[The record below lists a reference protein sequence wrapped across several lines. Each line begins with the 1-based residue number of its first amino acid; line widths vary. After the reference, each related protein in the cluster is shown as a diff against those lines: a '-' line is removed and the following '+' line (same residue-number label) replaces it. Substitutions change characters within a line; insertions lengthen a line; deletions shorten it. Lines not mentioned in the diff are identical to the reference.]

1 MKRFEKEIC
10 KKMERNN
17 CQLKFIQKIFVLIF
31 DLFFPLKCLKCQK
44 IIFRID
50 QNIYTLDKVK
60 KSFSKN
66 LFRNYFCS
74 DCITL
79 KYEPFEPPFCKMCGK
94 KFEHE
99 FIKNHFCEDCLNVS
113 NNVGKVRAGA
123 RYSGIVKESIQA
135 FKYQKKLALADPL
148 GKIIFSG
155 FIKYFKLSEID
166 VIIPVPLHISKLKQ
180 RGFNQAFLVVK
191 NFKKMLKK
199 NNTFQKLKIDLY
211 SFQRVKKTDPQT
223 NYSVEQRKE
232 NVKNAFKVVKS
243 EKVKNK
249 RILLVDD
256 VYTTGATCSEA
267 ARKLLE
273 AGALSVDVLVIA
285 RV

>member
-10 KKMERNN
+10 RTMEKNN
-17 CQLKFIQKIFVLIF
+17 YPLKFINKILVSIF

-44 IIFRID
+44 IILRLD
-50 QNIYTLDKVK
+50 QNFQNT
-60 KSFSKN
+60 N
-66 LFRNYFCS
+66 LFEKYYCP

-79 KYEPFEPPFCKMCGK
+79 KYESFEPPFCKKCGV
-94 KFEHE
+94 KFDHDYAN
-99 FIKNHFCEDCLNVS
+99 NHHCEACLNGS
-113 NNVGKVRAGA
+113 SHIGKVRAGA
-123 RYSGIVKESIQA
+123 RYSGIVKESIQV

-148 GKIIFSG
+148 GEIIFSG
-155 FIKYFKLSEID
+155 FNKFFKLSEID
-166 VIIPVPLHISKLKQ
+166 VIMPVPLHVSKLKQ

-199 NNTFQKLKIDLY
+199 NNIIPQLKIDLY
-211 SFQRVKKTDPQT
+211 SFKRVKKTEPQT
-223 NYSVEQRKE
+223 NYSFQQRKE
-232 NVKNAFKVVKS
+232 NVKDAFKVVKS
-243 EKVKNK
+243 ENIKNK
-249 RILLVDD
+249 KILLVDD

-267 ARKLLE
+267 ARKLIE